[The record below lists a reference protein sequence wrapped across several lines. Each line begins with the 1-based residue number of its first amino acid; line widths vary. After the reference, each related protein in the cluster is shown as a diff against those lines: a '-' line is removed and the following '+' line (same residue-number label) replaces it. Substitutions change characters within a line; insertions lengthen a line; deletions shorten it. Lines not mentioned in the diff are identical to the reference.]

1 MANSLKYVIESEDRT
16 KKGLDDANKNLSSFE
31 KQIQLASK
39 SLIALFAADKFLDL
53 GKSIGKFGAD
63 CVSSFAE
70 VEVNAIRLQTVLGQI
85 TFRRFEEFSDS
96 IAKIS
101 SSDADDIL
109 KIASNLAALGRTE
122 PQIKKVIEAANNLA
136 NATGTSIGETW
147 KQVNATLEGT
157 GGKLDKL
164 VTGFSSLTKEELKAG
179 KGLDLINEKMG
190 DVSIAIGESTK
201 IKIKNLS
208 ASFGDL
214 KEAIGEGLAP
224 NTNKFIDFVEGIIS
238 KWKDA
243 TKEVNTYNA
252 AIAKG
257 KTKSIQDEYDIK
269 SIDLNRAKRDKDTN
283 IKTQVGDFQ
292 NWIKQM
298 RLTGVQKYQ
307 YNSSDPNRQ
316 KAQEAQWQ
324 SEYKEIV
331 DAFNST
337 PRQVELQNKIDG
349 LTKEVS
355 ELSIKLEEAKRVEQ
369 EANTAASNL
378 AEGQRNYVDK
388 QGEAIDKLKRVEEVA
403 KQSRDEY
410 WNDFDKHY
418 QRKMEIREKEKL
430 IGPSGGVGS
439 NDLGLQN
446 IGLKTDMFS
455 KLGREL
461 TNIFTKASFK
471 IQNLFSKDTVS
482 NLFSGFTSQMG
493 ELGTII
499 QFVTQAA
506 GPLGIVIWAVS
517 KIISGMLSVLQPVID
532 SLLAPL
538 VGILTIIGQ
547 TLGQLIVPVLK
558 IFEPVLT
565 LVVNMFVFFYNALR
579 PVFELI
585 HDVFSMIGAV
595 VGKVVGT
602 ILYSIGKM
610 LEFVDDLPVINI
622 PNGYETMISQ
632 GSDLMN
638 ADIFEAFKTTTFEKI
653 DTSAVTKT
661 GMSAISANNSGS
673 NSSTYSGV
681 RDVTVNNYFSGFV
694 NGDEEKIALRIWEI
708 IKRKDALNLT

>member
-1 MANSLKYVIESEDRT
+1 
-16 KKGLDDANKNLSSFE
+16 
-31 KQIQLASK
+31 
-39 SLIALFAADKFLDL
+39 
-53 GKSIGKFGAD
+53 
-63 CVSSFAE
+63 
-70 VEVNAIRLQTVLGQI
+70 
-85 TFRRFEEFSDS
+85 
-96 IAKIS
+96 
-101 SSDADDIL
+101 
-109 KIASNLAALGRTE
+109 
-122 PQIKKVIEAANNLA
+122 
-136 NATGTSIGETW
+136 
-147 KQVNATLEGT
+147 
-157 GGKLDKL
+157 
-164 VTGFSSLTKEELKAG
+164 
-179 KGLDLINEKMG
+179 
-190 DVSIAIGESTK
+190 
-201 IKIKNLS
+201 
-208 ASFGDL
+208 
-214 KEAIGEGLAP
+214 
-224 NTNKFIDFVEGIIS
+224 
-238 KWKDA
+238 
-243 TKEVNTYNA
+243 
-252 AIAKG
+252 
-257 KTKSIQDEYDIK
+257 
-269 SIDLNRAKRDKDTN
+269 
-283 IKTQVGDFQ
+283 
-292 NWIKQM
+292 
-298 RLTGVQKYQ
+298 
-307 YNSSDPNRQ
+307 
-316 KAQEAQWQ
+316 
-324 SEYKEIV
+324 
-331 DAFNST
+331 
-337 PRQVELQNKIDG
+337 
-349 LTKEVS
+349 
-355 ELSIKLEEAKRVEQ
+355 
-369 EANTAASNL
+369 
-378 AEGQRNYVDK
+378 
-388 QGEAIDKLKRVEEVA
+388 
-403 KQSRDEY
+403 
-410 WNDFDKHY
+410 
-418 QRKMEIREKEKL
+418 
-430 IGPSGGVGS
+430 
-439 NDLGLQN
+439 
-446 IGLKTDMFS
+446 
-455 KLGREL
+455 
-461 TNIFTKASFK
+461 
-471 IQNLFSKDTVS
+471 
-482 NLFSGFTSQMG
+482 MG

-638 ADIFEAFKTTTFEKI
+638 ADIFEAFKKI